1 MILDISDVEFT
12 CGGVSGFPAPV
23 ANVVSMIINIIKI
36 ATPIIIIVLGM
47 IDLFKAVTKQ
57 KDDEM
62 KKAQMLFVKRLISGL
77 LVFFI
82 IAIVQFAF
90 SVFGKAAGDESFMEC
105 ISCFVNGVNDKGV
118 CK

>member
-1 MILDISDVEFT
+1 MILDVNNYAEFS

-23 ANVVSMIINIIKI
+23 ANIVAMVINVLKI
-36 ATPIIIIVLGM
+36 AVPIIIIVLGM

-82 IAIVQFAF
+82 VAIVQFAF
-90 SVFGKAAGDESFMEC
+90 SAIGKASGEDSFMNC
-105 ISCFVNGVNDKGV
+105 ISYFVNGVH
-118 CK
+118 

>member
-1 MILDISDVEFT
+1 MILDISYVEFT

-23 ANVVSMIINIIKI
+23 ANVVAIVIDIIKI
-36 ATPIIIIVLGM
+36 MTPIIIIVFGM

-57 KDDEM
+57 KEDEM

-77 LVFFI
+77 LVFFV
-82 IAIVQFAF
+82 IAIIQFAF
-90 SVFGKAAGDESFMEC
+90 STLGKAAGNNSFMEC
-105 ISCFVNGVNDKGV
+105 ISCFVNGVTEQGV